1 MAKNRGTS
9 AIDWIAR
16 TMQDIWMMA
25 AKVEAM
31 LSITQQ
37 EYTEVTSRDMRMHIL
52 KVERSL
58 ISRDLT

>member
-31 LSITQQ
+31 LSIT
-37 EYTEVTSRDMRMHIL
+37 
-52 KVERSL
+52 
-58 ISRDLT
+58 